1 MPGKILVVDDEME
14 IVDLVRSYL
23 TQAGFRVV
31 AAYDGEDALIQF
43 ALESPDLII
52 LDLMLPKLDGFD
64 VARKIRQKSSVP
76 ILMLTARSQA
86 EDRVAGLELGADDYV
101 PKPFN
106 PRELVA
112 RARAILRRIQ
122 ERPQMRKIEAGE
134 LLIDMEAIE
143 ARWKERLLDLTPMEF
158 QLLAAMASEP
168 GRAFSREQLLEVLTG
183 TAYASTARAIDTHIK
198 NLRKKMGDDPRKP
211 QWILTVAGIG
221 YKYARPISSSK

>member
-1 MPGKILVVDDEME
+1 MTGKILVVDDEME

-23 TQAGFRVV
+23 NQAGFRVV

-43 ALESPDLII
+43 KLENPDLII

-64 VARKIRQKSSVP
+64 VARKIRQQSNVP
-76 ILMLTARSQA
+76 ILMLTARIHG

-112 RARAILRRIQ
+112 RARAILRRIHD
-122 ERPQMRKIEAGE
+122 RKQPRKVEVNG
-134 LLIDMEAIE
+134 LNIDLEAIE
-143 ARWKERLLDLTPMEF
+143 ARWQGELMDLTPMEF
-158 QLLAAMASEP
+158 QLLTTLAKEP
-168 GRAFSREQLLEVLTG
+168 GRAFSREQLLEALTG

-198 NLRKKMGDDPRKP
+198 NLRKKMGDDSRDPH
-211 QWILTVAGIG
+211 WILTVPGIG
-221 YKYARPISSSK
+221 YKFVRSEA